1 MSELTLYELP
11 PSPNNVKVR
20 IGLGFKGL
28 QFERSILEL
37 DAFPGDRSGIV
48 AVSGQPRTPVLK
60 HASAVIFD
68 SGAILRYLEA
78 NFRDTPPLFSTD
90 FDEFGEIERWE
101 AFGRSRLSEPVSI
114 MFQEAFAP
122 QKSADNIRRANELM
136 GELVGQIEDRLSR
149 TGFLVGERLT
159 AADVTAAPMVNL
171 AMLSADAD
179 LGPIGQFFAES
190 LRLGKGCDRTREWV
204 RAVLAHDP
212 IAK

>member
-11 PSPNNVKVR
+11 PSPNNMKAR

-37 DAFPGDRSGIV
+37 DRFPGDRSGIV

-60 HASAVIFD
+60 HGGAVIFD

-90 FDEFGEIERWE
+90 FDEFGEIEHWE

-114 MFQEAFAP
+114 MFRQAFAP
-122 QKSADNIRRANELM
+122 EKSADAIRRANEM
-136 GELVGQIEDRLSR
+136 MRELVGRLEDRLSQ
-149 TGFLVGERLT
+149 TGFLVGGRLT
-159 AADVTAAPMVNL
+159 AADVTGAPLVNL
-171 AMLSADAD
+171 AMLSVDAGA
-179 LGPIGQFFAES
+179 GPISQFVAEN
-190 LRLGKGCDRTREWV
+190 LQLGEGCDRTREWV
-204 RAVLAHDP
+204 RTVLAHDP